1 MDSMSAMQ
9 MKRSNRHVAQA
20 LISPALLG
28 LAWLV
33 HPAPAQALPNPQGQ
47 STITMPAAGVVCDG
61 TNQLCYDRNGLS
73 LALTRTY
80 FGQYAERIAKQNFGL
95 RLPQHRFELSNGVI
109 CQTVQQS
116 CWRVKHGQRV
126 QAGRIRNQLFAQG
139 PTPFPSPSP
148 YPQPAPSPSGATG
161 LCRLMRGG
169 EQLFNGSCALR
180 EIRQGFDPRFEV
192 QLRQGPTYVFVQT
205 NRGYVIGD
213 SMGGRWPVTMED
225 RGNSGIFRWGDYRL
239 DVTQRNYRPD
249 YGNSSKFQRAVN
261 NFLMDLFN

>member
-1 MDSMSAMQ
+1 MQ
-9 MKRSNRHVAQA
+9 MKRSNRHVAQT

-33 HPAPAQALPNPQGQ
+33 HPAPAQALPKPQGQ

-80 FGQYAERIAKQNFGL
+80 FGQYAERIAQQNFGS
-95 RLPQHRFELSNGVI
+95 RLPLQRFELSNGVI
-109 CQTVQQS
+109 CQTDRQS
-116 CWRVKHGQRV
+116 CWRLENGQRV
-126 QAGRIRNQLFAQG
+126 QAGRISNQLFAQV

-169 EQLFNGSCALR
+169 EQLFNGICALR

-192 QLRQGPTYVFVQT
+192 QLRQGPTYVFEQT
-205 NRGYVIGD
+205 NRGYVIAD
-213 SMGGRWPVTMED
+213 SMGGRWPVNMED